1 MADNNTYETKAVP
14 LRERIVWGLA
24 SLLFLPLLL
33 SIPLGLIEKVV
44 SVPDT
49 IGIAWLIVCYAI
61 AIHVAWKTFRKEETT
76 ELIPVEKSPEQIQ
89 AEKAAA
95 EEAERK
101 TNEFFDKWWVRYPTG
116 IGLLWGA
123 GYLYD
128 AHPNKWFIPLL
139 MALFGVL
146 ALRELLLI
154 GIGIGAIWLLVQG
167 IASLPVSLAIVLGAI
182 IIASA
187 IGNKG

>member
-1 MADNNTYETKAVP
+1 MADNNTYETKVVP

-33 SIPLGLIEKVV
+33 FIPLNWIEKVV
-44 SVPDT
+44 SVPGT
-49 IGIAWLIVCYAI
+49 IWIAWIIVCYAI
-61 AIHVAWKTFRKEETT
+61 AIHVAWKTFRKKEAT

-95 EEAERK
+95 EEVDRK
-101 TNEFFDKWWVRYPTG
+101 TNEFFDKWWVRYPIG

-128 AHPNKWFIPLL
+128 AHPNKWIIPLL